1 MVKLRSRI
9 LLILSWLVFVF
20 TNYSILLP
28 SKSTK
33 ANKFVEV
40 GVQLAFSV
48 KRSKH
53 KAILRLEKLFTRNLA
68 EKLAILNVG
77 GKYSLDG
84 ELGIYDLIFL
94 EFLCVFLVV
103 YVLRIY

>member
-1 MVKLRSRI
+1 M
-9 LLILSWLVFVF
+9 FVF

-28 SKSTK
+28 SKTK

-40 GVQLAFSV
+40 GVQLQFSV

-77 GKYSLDG
+77 GKSSLGG

-94 EFLCVFLVV
+94 EFLCVFLVM
-103 YVLRIY
+103 YVW

>member
-1 MVKLRSRI
+1 MVELRSRI
-9 LLILSWLVFVF
+9 LLILSWSVFVF

-28 SKSTK
+28 SKTK

-40 GVQLAFSV
+40 GVQLQFSV

-68 EKLAILNVG
+68 KKLAILNVG
-77 GKYSLDG
+77 GKSSLDG

-94 EFLCVFLVV
+94 EFLFVFLVM
-103 YVLRIY
+103 YVW